1 MAGRFQ
7 KNNGATLVLERA
19 PSKQATPE
27 LRRFKPDFYV
37 PVQKPIKSPNLLQ
50 KTAQRSFGKRV
61 VESAAS
67 AVAKRA
73 PLAVAGPLGDLL
85 ALGLI
90 SWDLYQLLL
99 ELQNMSNPV
108 ASQPGLPNPS
118 EWDDADY
125 WVLPGWSRGPTG
137 PTGGFLGSPLTL
149 STHSWAG
156 STATPTNLGWQVNV
170 GTSSSNRNV
179 TSTGLSPA
187 PDYFTLQEAI
197 ANTPVGDHWRRYSPV
212 TFVPPISG
220 VQPDGEMW
228 SDLWNHDLDLG
239 GETYI
244 GGYGTPEAY
253 PSDIPLDWAEPDPN
267 MKRGMFPDGINMTTQ
282 LDREPQTDPRYKRG
296 PRIRPPRPQR
306 PDERVRERKMKGP
319 LQLILKVMD
328 IVSESGEFVGAF
340 YDALPKDV
348 RQKWEAK
355 YVNGHFA
362 EVDGKWKWV
371 IDKRGLI
378 DNAGQYGIDG
388 ADWKARAL
396 WHNWHKV
403 DIEQAIKNVI
413 ANELQ
418 DKILGLYQRL
428 LPNNIG
434 HVADAGS
441 LGLNEL
447 ITLFNKTIGLS

>member
-1 MAGRFQ
+1 
-7 KNNGATLVLERA
+7 
-19 PSKQATPE
+19 
-27 LRRFKPDFYV
+27 
-37 PVQKPIKSPNLLQ
+37 
-50 KTAQRSFGKRV
+50 
-61 VESAAS
+61 
-67 AVAKRA
+67 
-73 PLAVAGPLGDLL
+73 
-85 ALGLI
+85 
-90 SWDLYQLLL
+90 
-99 ELQNMSNPV
+99 
-108 ASQPGLPNPS
+108 
-118 EWDDADY
+118 
-125 WVLPGWSRGPTG
+125 
-137 PTGGFLGSPLTL
+137 
-149 STHSWAG
+149 
-156 STATPTNLGWQVNV
+156 
-170 GTSSSNRNV
+170 
-179 TSTGLSPA
+179 
-187 PDYFTLQEAI
+187 
-197 ANTPVGDHWRRYSPV
+197 
-212 TFVPPISG
+212 
-220 VQPDGEMW
+220 
-228 SDLWNHDLDLG
+228 
-239 GETYI
+239 
-244 GGYGTPEAY
+244 
-253 PSDIPLDWAEPDPN
+253 
-267 MKRGMFPDGINMTTQ
+267 
-282 LDREPQTDPRYKRG
+282 
-296 PRIRPPRPQR
+296 
-306 PDERVRERKMKGP
+306 MKGP

-418 DKILGLYQRL
+418 DKILGLYQRQ

-447 ITLFNKTIGLS
+447 ITLFNNTIGLT